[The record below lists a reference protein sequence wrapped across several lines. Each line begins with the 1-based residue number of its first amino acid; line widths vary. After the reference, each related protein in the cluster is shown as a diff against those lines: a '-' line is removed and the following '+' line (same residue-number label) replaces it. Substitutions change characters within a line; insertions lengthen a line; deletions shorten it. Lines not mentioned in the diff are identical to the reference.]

1 MQVLPVTTA
10 LTILAILLV
19 AIRLW
24 TRIRL
29 IKSPGYDDLLVTL
42 ALVCLPLIMTSSGME
57 TEGALIHGKCVA
69 NPSPRRLLSPS
80 MHSFSPVE
88 RENGLGISK
97 HDLSWEMRRTQMRML
112 WLSIPFY
119 NLSLTLSK
127 LSALILYGRIFH
139 HRGFRIAKYALMTF
153 IIISGLW
160 MVISGFV
167 FCVPI
172 HTFWSGHILAA
183 EAHCLPVGPVWYAN
197 AAMQI
202 FSDVAILI
210 LPMPL
215 LWKLHLPLRQR
226 AGIMIVFGVGILVIA
241 TSSARL
247 YELWKM
253 VNGGDFTK
261 TNENAAVWSSLEAN
275 VSIICAC
282 LPPLHPFIS
291 RIFSLCFLPQPLHSS
306 PVSKETKNETQ
317 LTSAHRSFRKESFYD
332 PGIGPDGGTFYNDFF
347 YSGPGAYSASIAKTN
362 DTERTNSKERDPG
375 SDPDAIRVVRELRVG
390 SDCMAPSPTL
400 VSDQTQDRDF
410 EAERSNGSGGGDDD
424 GNISKGP

>member
-42 ALVCLPLIMTSSGME
+42 ALATSI
-57 TEGALIHGKCVA
+57 TFYAFILA
-69 NPSPRRLLSPS
+69 
-80 MHSFSPVE
+80 E

-153 IIISGLW
+153 IIISSLW

-347 YSGPGAYSASIAKTN
+347 YSGPGA
-362 DTERTNSKERDPG
+362 
-375 SDPDAIRVVRELRVG
+375 DPDAIRVVRELRVG

-410 EAERSNGSGGGDDD
+410 EAERSNGSGGGTGSGTGSGAGTWNTSIEWDLGDFEFPD
-424 GNISKGP
+424 YKERMNAPI